1 MPLDYW
7 DADVIVLA
15 LEHQETCVYSCYS
28 SWVMG
33 TDYLVSSHR
42 LGATLPL
49 EQNLAS
55 IIIVKS
61 LMLACSEVRLKY
73 NLVYLNGFT
82 L

>member
-1 MPLDYW
+1 
-7 DADVIVLA
+7 
-15 LEHQETCVYSCYS
+15 
-28 SWVMG
+28 MG
-33 TDYLVSSHR
+33 TAYLVSSHR

-49 EQNLAS
+49 EQKLAS

-61 LMLACSEVRLKY
+61 LGVVCGGVRLKY